1 MAGITGG
8 TVANGYN
15 GTVTV
20 VSPSSSA
27 FSYAVLTDPG
37 SATLN
42 SATVTY
48 YTVTVKRD
56 VPQYS
61 FYAIALGALLL
72 PAILLTWRS
81 LSFEHL
87 RWAESDHPPINL
99 GGNE

>member
-1 MAGITGG
+1 VHGKANDS
-8 TVANGYN
+8 VAIPKVPPGRYYLRVEPE
-15 GTVTV
+15 G
-20 VSPSSSA
+20 
-27 FSYAVLTDPG
+27 DPG
-37 SATLN
+37 YGM
-42 SATVTY
+42 TY

>member
-1 MAGITGG
+1 
-8 TVANGYN
+8 
-15 GTVTV
+15 
-20 VSPSSSA
+20 
-27 FSYAVLTDPG
+27 
-37 SATLN
+37 
-42 SATVTY
+42 
-48 YTVTVKRD
+48 VKRD